1 MFDDL
6 SDEIRDCYER
16 AAHCAQEDAAQTDPT
31 LKQRLLQVGRY
42 WLAAARR
49 ECAEATRVAEV
60 RERWWRTSASLQ
72 IDDGL
77 LTSSLALIAESRRLL
92 ATLEHPPLRAAQTRQ
107 TVGGGTREVGSH
119 HKQVLSVRVFEK
131 GSVFGWTLTSPVNEM
146 LGRGTADTEL
156 KARIDA
162 FRAGMTYIDQ
172 SKSRS
177 AHDNIRFH

>member
-6 SDEIRDCYER
+6 SDEIRDCYDR
-16 AAHCAQEDAAQTDPT
+16 AAHCVQEAAAQADPT
-31 LKQRLLQVGRY
+31 VKQGLLHLGRH
-42 WLAAARR
+42 WLAMARAHRAA
-49 ECAEATRVAEV
+49 ATWVPAV
-60 RERWWRTSASLQ
+60 RDQWWRATVSSQ

-77 LTSSLALIAESRRLL
+77 LTNSRAIIAESRRLL
-92 ATLEHPPLRAAQTRQ
+92 ATLEQPSVAPTRSHSTDDHAA
-107 TVGGGTREVGSH
+107 EVRSV
-119 HKQVLSVRVFEK
+119 HKQGLSVRIFQK
-131 GSVFGWTLTSPVNEM
+131 GSVFGWTLTSPANEM
-146 LGRGTADTEL
+146 LGSGKAQTEL